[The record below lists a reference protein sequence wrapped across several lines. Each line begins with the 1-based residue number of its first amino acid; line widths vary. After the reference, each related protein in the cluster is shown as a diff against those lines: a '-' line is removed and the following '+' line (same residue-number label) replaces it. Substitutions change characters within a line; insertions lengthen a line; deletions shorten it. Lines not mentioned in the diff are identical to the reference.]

1 MIFKKICAILVQSP
15 NSPTKT
21 DSIFSSLALKF
32 TLLSCILVVWQ
43 DYLVILL
50 VQISC
55 HPGFLRVSSG
65 YCGKLPAH
73 SGSSPGAAPGQ
84 TAAPPGLYSEFQL
97 PSETKVNTHVHVSS
111 FLDNNTTSCC
121 PSYLLVSLTFKFT
134 QLMEIW
140 SQPPQRARLD

>member
-1 MIFKKICAILVQSP
+1 MQSWCKAQTVLRRQTV
-15 NSPTKT
+15 S
-21 DSIFSSLALKF
+21 FHQLALKF
-32 TLLSCILVVWQ
+32 TLLSCIPVVWP

-50 VQISC
+50 VQISS
-55 HPGFLRVSSG
+55 HPGFPRVSSG

-97 PSETKVNTHVHVSS
+97 PSETKVNTHIHVSS

-121 PSYLLVSLTFKFT
+121 PSYLLGSLTFKFT
-134 QLMEIW
+134 QLTEIW
-140 SQPPQRARLD
+140 SQPRQRARLD